1 MRLTR
6 ARTYAVHTLAHLA
19 AEGNGRTVT
28 SLAIAEARG
37 IPHLALLKVLHALVA
52 ARLLRSDRG
61 MRGGNRLARPA
72 PRVTLLE
79 ILEAVDGPL
88 DNHGGAG
95 PPSVHPAFDG
105 RLEEARVRAAGVARR
120 ELARV
125 RLSDLAGGRGAR

>member
-6 ARTYAVHTLAHLA
+6 AAAYAVHALAHLA
-19 AEGNGRTVT
+19 AEGGGRPVT
-28 SLAIAEARG
+28 SLAIAGARG

-52 ARLLRSDRG
+52 ARLLRSNTG
-61 MRGGNRLARPA
+61 PHGGYRLAKPA

-95 PPSVHPAFDG
+95 PPSARPAFDR
-105 RLEEARVRAAGVARR
+105 RLEEARAWAAGAARR

-125 RLSDLAGGRGAR
+125 RLSDLAGSR